1 MDIFCPNNHLM
12 LASQSCPQCGWKRP
26 LSGSIGT
33 LYWPPIEFNTP
44 IGGVSRSSLTSF
56 ASINDKLLLSTKN
69 NELAS
74 ISMQNGEIL
83 WRVALPKG
91 QRAANISIHDNQTY
105 LTVQDTHTLTEG
117 IQGGFIATMNL
128 ENGSLSPIYKTSSHD
143 LTEPLFIDERIYLRT
158 AKSEVLCLNSF
169 DDTEPVWAVECQ
181 TWWPAPLI
189 HLSNKI
195 IYSDGNSMLD
205 ETDIVARDM
214 NSGKF
219 AWKYQLPNRPSHNL
233 SGNGSLI
240 SIVVNNRCLI
250 ILDSETGKELYNKK
264 LPRIYCQPV
273 FADKTLYYVA
283 RGEKDSDK
291 GYYQLQ
297 ALDTTDFSLKFQK
310 NIPQKV
316 QIPPLIVDNVVYLA
330 DYDAQLKAVSASDGS
345 DVWSLTNKNEDVILT
360 TLHQAKN
367 QIFYG
372 TFSGKVYAVTICQP
386 EQTLGNAQELLTSGD
401 NIGAAAIYALEGNF
415 DRAAQIY
422 TETAHDIEK
431 ALRLYEE
438 GGNIEQ
444 AAKLAFENKKYSKA
458 LDSYQQAGDI
468 IGQAET
474 LLAMGDLEE
483 SAKLF
488 YSEGKIEKNEGM
500 IERAA
505 RLMEEAGRIN
515 LAIDWYREA
524 GKQSDWLRLLANTSI
539 DNSKLELL
547 RQEKN
552 YRAAADWELNNGLYV
567 EAAKDFRE
575 GQFYNEELD
584 AYKQFIAQT
593 ETRPEQWVWRRIA
606 DLGTQLKDYQIVAK
620 AWIELDDWEKAGTAF
635 QAYGEELAASLPE
648 DSDSITEEHL
658 LASEIYQKAAEAYK
672 EEGLADAESE
682 CRKMV
687 QKLQKLPAVIVTLLK
702 IEEGLREGEWRNLE
716 LTFMNIGFGR
726 ARKINFSVNKDRFEV
741 ENADIKGDFNLAPQK
756 SHSQIIHIRPNLNET
771 GYVPL
776 QIQWSWENQNDIRQE
791 ENSSITVQVAKE
803 REDLPSQPVHI
814 QLQNIYGDLVTRKG
828 DDVHVVTVLGNDGRQ
843 NSEIA
848 LNSDG
853 ISLNAGGGVPNL
865 RLGNEKTNLNF
876 GIDKAALNLAAN
888 PENLIYGPEKP
899 ADDFA
904 DQMTTCW
911 NCGAQIQS
919 TAKFCTKCG
928 EKQAPGQ
935 VK

>member
-1 MDIFCPNNHLM
+1 MDIFCPNNHLV
-12 LASQSCPQCGWKRP
+12 LASPSCPQCGWKRP

-91 QRAANISIHDNQTY
+91 QRAANISIHNNQTY

-128 ENGSLSPIYKTSSHD
+128 DNGSLSPIYKTSSHD
-143 LTEPLFIDERIYLRT
+143 LTEPLFIDGRIYLRT
-158 AKSEVLCLNSF
+158 AKSEVLCLSAF
-169 DDTEPVWAVECQ
+169 DDSDPVWAVECQ
-181 TWWPAPLI
+181 TWWPAPLTN
-189 HLSNKI
+189 LGNKI

-205 ETDIVARDM
+205 ETDIVALDM
-214 NSGKF
+214 NSGEV
-219 AWKYQLPNRPSHNL
+219 AWTYQLPNRPSHNL
-233 SGNGSLI
+233 SGNDRLI
-240 SIVVNNRCLI
+240 SIVVNNRILI

-273 FADKTLYYVA
+273 FANEILYYVA
-283 RGEKDSDK
+283 RGEKNSDY

-330 DYDAQLKAVSASDGS
+330 DYNAHLKAVSASDGS

-360 TLHQAKN
+360 TLHQANN

-372 TFSGKVYAVTICQP
+372 TFLGKVYAVTICQP
-386 EQTLGNAQELLTSGD
+386 EQILANAQELLTSGD
-401 NIGAAAIYALEGNF
+401 IIGAAAIYALEGNF

-422 TETAHDIEK
+422 NEKIHDVEK

-438 GGNIEQ
+438 GGNKEE

-458 LDSYQQAGDI
+458 LDYYQKTGDK
-468 IGQAET
+468 IGQAEA

-483 SAKLF
+483 SAKFF
-488 YSEGKIEKNEGM
+488 YDAGK

-505 RLMEEAGRIN
+505 RLMEESGRN
-515 LAIDWYREA
+515 KLASDWYREA
-524 GKQSDWLRLLANTSI
+524 GKISDWLRLLANTSI
-539 DNSKLELL
+539 DISKLELL
-547 RQEKN
+547 RKENN
-552 YRAAADWELNNGLYV
+552 YRAAAEWQLNNGLCV

-575 GQFYNEELD
+575 GQFFAEELD
-584 AYKQFIAQT
+584 AYKQHITQT
-593 ETRPEQWVWRRIA
+593 KTRPEQWVWRRIG
-606 DLGTQLKDYQIVAK
+606 DLGKQLKDYQIAAK
-620 AWIELDDWEKAGTAF
+620 AWIELDDWEKAGAAY

-648 DSDSITEEHL
+648 DSDFITEEHL
-658 LASEIYQKAAEAYK
+658 QAADIYQKAAEAFK
-672 EEGLADAESE
+672 EEGLADAENE

-687 QKLQKLPAVIVTLLK
+687 RKLQKLPIVIVTLLK

-726 ARKINFSVNKDRFEV
+726 ARKINFSVNKDRFEI
-741 ENADIKGDFNLAPQK
+741 EDADIKVDFNLAPK
-756 SHSQIIHIRPNLNET
+756 KTHSQKIHIKPNLNET
-771 GYVPL
+771 GDVPL
-776 QIQWSWENQNDIRQE
+776 QIRWSWENQNDIRQE
-791 ENSSITVQVAKE
+791 ENSSITVQVARE

-814 QLQNIYGDLVTRKG
+814 QLQNVYGDLVTRKG
-828 DDVHVVTVLGNDGRQ
+828 DDVHVVTVLGNDGKQ

-853 ISLNAGGGVPNL
+853 ISLNAGGGIPSL
-865 RLGNEKTNLNF
+865 RLGNEKTNLNLED
-876 GIDKAALNLAAN
+876 DKAALNLAAN
-888 PENLIYGPEKP
+888 PEKLIHGPEKP
-899 ADDFA
+899 VDDFA
-904 DQMTTCW
+904 GQMKTCW

-919 TAKFCTKCG
+919 NYKFCTKCG
-928 EKQAPGQ
+928 KELAAAQ

>member
-1 MDIFCPNNHLM
+1 MDIFCPNNHLV
-12 LASQSCPQCGWKRP
+12 LASSSCPQCGWKRP

-117 IQGGFIATMNL
+117 IEGGYIATMNL
-128 ENGSLSPIYKTSSHD
+128 ANGSLSPIYKTSSHD
-143 LTEPLFIDERIYLRT
+143 LTEPLFIDGRIYLRT
-158 AKSEVLCLNSF
+158 AKSEVLCLNAF
-169 DDTEPVWAVECQ
+169 DDPEPAWAVECQ
-181 TWWPAPLI
+181 TWWPAPLT

-205 ETDIVARDM
+205 ETDIVALDM
-214 NSGKF
+214 NSGDV
-219 AWKYQLPNRPSHNL
+219 AWTYQLPNRPSHNL
-233 SGNGSLI
+233 SGNDRLI

-250 ILDSETGKELYNKK
+250 ILDSETGEELYNKK
-264 LPRIYCQPV
+264 LPRIYNQPV

-283 RGEKDSDK
+283 RGEKDSDN
-291 GYYQLQ
+291 GYYQLH

-330 DYDAQLKAVSASDGS
+330 DYNAHLKAVSACDGS

-360 TLHQAKN
+360 TLHQANN

-372 TFSGKVYAVTICQP
+372 TFLGKVYAVTICQP
-386 EQTLGNAQELLTSGD
+386 EQTLGNAQELLESGD

-422 TETAHDIEK
+422 IEKIHDIEK

-438 GGNIEQ
+438 GGKIEE

-458 LDSYQQAGDI
+458 LDYYQQTGDK

-474 LLAMGDLEE
+474 LLAMGDLEA
-483 SAKLF
+483 SAKFF
-488 YSEGKIEKNEGM
+488 YEAGKIEK
-500 IERAA
+500 AA
-505 RLMEEAGRIN
+505 RLMEEAGKLSIAAN
-515 LAIDWYREA
+515 MYLEA
-524 GKQSDWLRLLANTSI
+524 GKKIDWARLLAKTSI
-539 DNSKLELL
+539 DSSKLDML
-547 RQEKN
+547 RKEKN
-552 YRAAADWELNNGLYV
+552 YQAAAEWELNNGLYL

-575 GQFYNEELD
+575 GQFLNEELK
-584 AYKQFIAQT
+584 AYKQHIDQT
-593 ETRPEQWVWRRIA
+593 ETQPGQWVWRRIA
-606 DLGTQLKDYQIVAK
+606 DLGTQLKDYQIAAK
-620 AWIELDDWEKAGTAF
+620 AWIKLDDWEKAGAAY
-635 QAYGEELAASLPE
+635 QAYGEELAAGLPE
-648 DSDSITEEHL
+648 DSDFITEEHL
-658 LASEIYQKAAEAYK
+658 QAAEIYQKAAEAFK
-672 EEGLADAESE
+672 EEGLADAENE

-687 QKLQKLPAVIVTLLK
+687 RKLQKLPIVIVTLLK
-702 IEEGLREGEWRNLE
+702 IEDGLREGEWRNLE

-726 ARKINFSVNKDRFEV
+726 ARKINFSVNKDRFDV
-741 ENADIKGDFNLAPQK
+741 EDADIKGDFNLAPQK
-756 SHSQIIHIRPNLNET
+756 SHSQIIHIKPNMNET
-771 GYVPL
+771 GGVPL
-776 QIQWSWENQNDIRQE
+776 QIRWSWENQNNIRQE
-791 ENSSITVQVAKE
+791 ENSSITVQVARE

-828 DDVHVVTVLGNDGRQ
+828 DDVHVVTVLGKDGKQ

-848 LNSDG
+848 LNSAG
-853 ISLNAGGGVPNL
+853 ISLNTGGGVPSL
-865 RLGNEKTNLNF
+865 SIGNEKTKLNL
-876 GIDKAALNLAAN
+876 GSDKAALNLAAD
-888 PENLIYGPEKP
+888 PEKMIYGPGKP
-899 ADDFA
+899 ADGFS
-904 DQMTTCW
+904 DQIQTCR

-919 TAKFCTKCG
+919 YAKFCTKCG
-928 EKQAPGQ
+928 TPIAPGQ
-935 VK
+935 IN